1 MDSESRLT
9 EGVSI
14 CRQGSRLTIT
24 LNNPRVHNRLSGHDI
39 ARLRSLLLEV
49 NQDTGIRVVVVT
61 GTGNSFCAGFDLAEL
76 NGLASEARLPDF
88 DKLSDELE
96 HLRCPTVCAVN
107 GGVYG
112 GAIDLALACDF
123 RIGVAGCKVLMPA
136 ASIGLHYYPMGIR
149 RYVSRLGM
157 AASKRLLLCA
167 EPVRGEALLHIG
179 FLDEMHPPAGFMA
192 RVDELAERL
201 QHNAPLAVEGM
212 NHAINLYANAQV
224 DDATVRDSFQLAL
237 ASADFKAG
245 VKSVGTK
252 LQPVFKRR

>member
-1 MDSESRLT
+1 
-9 EGVSI
+9 
-14 CRQGSRLTIT
+14 
-24 LNNPRVHNRLSGHDI
+24 VHNRLSGHDI
-39 ARLRSLLLEV
+39 ACLRDLLLKV
-49 NQDTGIRVVVVT
+49 NEDTDIRVVVLT

-76 NGLASEARLPDF
+76 SGLASEARLPDF

-123 RIGVAGCKVLMPA
+123 RIGVTGCKVLMPA
-136 ASIGLHYYPMGIR
+136 AGIGLHYYPMGIR

-179 FLDEMHPPAGFMA
+179 FLDEMHPPAEFIA
-192 RVDELAERL
+192 RVDELAGRL
-201 QHNAPLAVEGM
+201 QTNAPLAVEGM
-212 NHAINLYANAQV
+212 KHAINLYANAQV
-224 DDATVRDSFQLAL
+224 DDAPVLASFQHAL

-245 VKSVGTK
+245 VRSVGTK
-252 LQPVFKRR
+252 VPPVFKRA